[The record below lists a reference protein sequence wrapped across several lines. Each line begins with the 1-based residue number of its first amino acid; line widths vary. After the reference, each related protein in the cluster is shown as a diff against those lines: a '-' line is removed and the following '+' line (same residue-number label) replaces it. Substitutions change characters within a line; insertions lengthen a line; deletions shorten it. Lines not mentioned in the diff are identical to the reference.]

1 MKKHVGYLDLK
12 IKSEVQDYLRIKEQ
26 ISESKDEIGRLKKQ
40 IPSIRLNKIIKMP
53 ESGNQIVYT
62 SKKRK
67 VNLSQLVQYG
77 KIKEGDKLFFYDRI
91 RRKRYEDEYAFV
103 VGDKLRY
110 WRDNSS
116 YSPSDWQKS

>member
-1 MKKHVGYLDLK
+1 MDLK